1 MSAAI
6 LGLLSGFEVFIKNF
20 ETVGTSSPNFL
31 KIVKQLGGS
40 FEKRNV

>member
-6 LGLLSGFEVFIKNF
+6 LGLLTGSEVRIKNF

-40 FEKRNV
+40 FEKKNL

>member
-6 LGLLSGFEVFIKNF
+6 LGLLTGFDTRIKNF
-20 ETVGTSSPNFL
+20 ETVGTSSPSFL

-40 FEKRNV
+40 FEKKDI